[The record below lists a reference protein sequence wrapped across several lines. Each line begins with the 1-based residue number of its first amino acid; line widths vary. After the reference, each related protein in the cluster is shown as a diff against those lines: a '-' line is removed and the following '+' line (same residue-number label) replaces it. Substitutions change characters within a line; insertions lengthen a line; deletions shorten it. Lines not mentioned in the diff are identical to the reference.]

1 MEYRKRSPVFYADKL
16 DTPLLLHSNTNDED
30 VNVMEV
36 EHLIDALKAAGKKF
50 DYKIYDNAPGGHHF
64 NRIDTALARQS
75 RQDVYADLASI

>member
-1 MEYRKRSPVFYADKL
+1 
-16 DTPLLLHSNTNDED
+16 
-30 VNVMEV
+30 MEV

-75 RQDVYADLASI
+75 RQDVYAYLAKYLKP